1 MSVGQSPDWTS
12 LWVVAGPQ
20 SNMIFSPSMSATY
33 AEPKRVGVGVGV
45 PAPRM
50 WREVG
55 SLELDMGVFSIYVS
69 PWIACQMSSPLKTN
83 VMLRKMFSP
92 PVCLCHLVIVLA
104 EMRLVTTTW

>member
-1 MSVGQSPDWTS
+1 MSWSKWWWVKNRLSIWVGQSPDWTS

-55 SLELDMGVFSIYVS
+55 VDLGLG
-69 PWIACQMSSPLKTN
+69 
-83 VMLRKMFSP
+83 
-92 PVCLCHLVIVLA
+92 IV
-104 EMRLVTTTW
+104 